1 MPNHLFVMG
10 FSKSS
15 SRRLLLGG
23 TAVACLLFPL
33 VVLAQSLKNVPA
45 NDTLAAKRA
54 LQEARQIFEA
64 ASSPESN
71 AKVLAL
77 CQIVVKAYEGYP
89 VATLPKAEAEEIM
102 GVVHLEQRQY
112 PSAIEW
118 LAQSVQTRK
127 QVRPSPADT
136 TYLVAY
142 RSLGEA
148 YFRLKDYPSALAH
161 LFLSLDI
168 LKRFNQAD
176 ESIKVYNSLAVLY
189 NEQNNF
195 VQASRYQAEARRR
208 LYARRGKLDPTEFA
222 TLEATLNNNL
232 ARLKVE
238 QGKPAEAVPLFASL
252 LAGYQT
258 RNLNR
263 ALFYNNL
270 ARTYLDLQKPDSALF
285 CLEQIFR
292 ENLPIQGTPYENVV
306 LRNQGRAHTQ
316 KKDYPQAL
324 VLLRAA
330 ERLATALADRK
341 PLVLINLE
349 MAEVYEAQG
358 QFTPALRH
366 AQRAIIALHR
376 EFKNEDP
383 DALPPLNQLVSQ
395 PFMLQALEAKARL
408 QTKAFPTARGKAL
421 RTYEL
426 CISLMDSIRNGFD
439 QEAAKISFTARMYS
453 VYEEAIAA
461 ALWLNQPEKAFR
473 FAEMS
478 KANALRFALQN
489 SQARKLID
497 LGREENELRLKVN
510 RLQELVVLA
519 AQSGQAGQ
527 QPRVDSLNGQLA
539 DAERNYRRFVLDLER
554 KNPRYYYL
562 KFANQLPSVA
572 DLQAQLLDDHTML
585 LEYFLGEKHL
595 QIFILTKTQFRVH
608 SVPVDSSFAAQL
620 RNLPLLIQNL
630 KTSYEDRTFQP
641 AMRYW
646 YSQLVQPAEPFL
658 TDQVKRLVVVP
669 DGPLHKLPFDALV
682 KPDGRYLLSRV
693 AMSRGYSGALLLESA
708 KAARGESQ
716 HLFGAHQPSAV
727 ADSLFLVAPFARG
740 DKRYTVSGTRDSLE
754 NLPYSQEEAEGIRQL
769 YGATY
774 SLSVDRALKENFLKA
789 YRRYGIIHLSTHAEA
804 DDDDP
809 LASFV
814 AFYPRDNDS
823 LRVWRLYTPEIYD
836 LDLAEVQLVVL
847 SACETGDG
855 EVLRGEGILSL
866 ARAFTYAGCPNL
878 VMTLWNAND
887 QAAKNINLAMYK
899 FLKEGLPK
907 DEALQRAKLDFL
919 DQYGTNTNPYYWANF
934 VFIGDSTP
942 LRFGSPN
949 YWLYVAGG
957 LALVAILLL
966 FWYIKK

>member
-1 MPNHLFVMG
+1 MG
-10 FSKSS
+10 FSKPLCRSS
-15 SRRLLLGG
+15 VLGRIAG
-23 TAVACLLFPL
+23 AFLLFPL
-33 VVLAQSLKNVPA
+33 VAMAQGPKEVPPS
-45 NDTLAAKRA
+45 DTLAAKQA
-54 LQEARQIFEA
+54 LQA
-64 ASSPESN
+64 AKQLFDAAPSPENN

-77 CQIVVKAYEGYP
+77 CQTVAKAYGSYP
-89 VATLPKAEAEEIM
+89 VAALPKAEAEQMM
-102 GVVHLEQRQY
+102 GVVQLEQQQY

-127 QVRPSPADT
+127 RIRPSLADT
-136 TYLVAY
+136 TYLTAY
-142 RSLGEA
+142 LSLGNA
-148 YFRLKDYPSALAH
+148 HLGLGDYPQALTNF
-161 LFLSLDI
+161 FLAVDIIKRSPVSTESL
-168 LKRFNQAD
+168 
-176 ESIKVYNSLAVLY
+176 KVYSSLAILY
-189 NEQNNF
+189 TIQNNL
-195 VQASRYQAEARRR
+195 VQASRYQAEAKRR
-208 LYARRGKLDPTEFA
+208 LYALRGKLPPPDFA
-222 TLEATLNNNL
+222 TMEASLNNNL
-232 ARLKVE
+232 ARLKME

-252 LAGYQT
+252 LAGYPN
-258 RNLNR
+258 RDLNR

-270 ARTYLDLQKPDSALF
+270 AKTYLDLKKPDSALF
-285 CLEQIFR
+285 FLQQIFR
-292 ENLPIQGTPYENVV
+292 ENLPLKGSTYENVV
-306 LRNQGRAHTQ
+306 LRNQGRAYAQ
-316 KKDYPQAL
+316 KKDYSQAL
-324 VLLRAA
+324 ALLQAA
-330 ERLATALADRK
+330 EQLVANQARRAL
-341 PLVLINLE
+341 IYLE
-349 MAEVYEAQG
+349 LAEVYEAQG
-358 QFTPALRH
+358 QLATALRY
-366 AQRAIIALHR
+366 AQRAIVGLHW

-383 DALPPLNQLVSQ
+383 DALPPLNRVVSQ
-395 PFMLQALEAKARL
+395 PFMLQALQAKARL

-426 CISLMDSIRNGFD
+426 CISLMDSIRNGFE

-478 KANALRFALQN
+478 KANALRLALQN

-510 RLQELVVLA
+510 RLQERVVLA
-519 AQSGQAGQ
+519 TTSGQAGNQ
-527 QPRVDSLNGQLA
+527 AQADSLNSQLA
-539 DAERNYRRFVLDLER
+539 DAERNYRRFVLELER
-554 KNPRYYYL
+554 RNPRYYYL

-572 DLQAQLLDDHTML
+572 GLQAQLLDDRTML
-585 LEYFLGEKHL
+585 LEYFMGEKQLH
-595 QIFILTKTQFRVH
+595 IFMVTKAQFRVH
-608 SVPVDSSFAAQL
+608 TVPIDANFAAQL
-620 RNLPLLIQNL
+620 RSLPGLIQNL

-641 AMRYW
+641 AMRFW

-658 TDQVKRLVVVP
+658 TDQIKRLVVIP

-693 AMSRGYSGALLLESA
+693 AVSRGYSGALLLEAA

-716 HLFGAHQPSAV
+716 HLFGARQPSEL

-740 DKRYTVSGTRDSLE
+740 DKRYTVSVTRDSLE
-754 NLPYSQEEAEGIRQL
+754 NLPYTQEEAEGIRQL

-804 DDDDP
+804 DDEDP

-823 LRVWRLYTPEIYD
+823 LRIWRLYTPEIYD
-836 LDLAEVQLVVL
+836 LDLADVRLVVL

-899 FLKEGLPK
+899 YLKQGLPK
-907 DEALQRAKLDFL
+907 DEALQQAKLDFL

-942 LRFGSPN
+942 IDFGAPN
-949 YWLYVAGG
+949 YWLYLAGG
-957 LALVAILLL
+957 LGLALLFLL
-966 FWYIKK
+966 FWRIKKR